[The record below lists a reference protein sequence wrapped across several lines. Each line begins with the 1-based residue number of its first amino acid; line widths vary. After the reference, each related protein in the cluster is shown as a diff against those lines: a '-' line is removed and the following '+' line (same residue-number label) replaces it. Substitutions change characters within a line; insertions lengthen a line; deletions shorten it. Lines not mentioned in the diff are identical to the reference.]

1 MSGQHTQG
9 LLRVKISVVLGDAW
23 LLPAGATEV
32 NRMREVALVNDP
44 EDARRLA
51 ACWNV
56 CDGVS
61 TEHIEAMPD
70 GGVGALAALSASSKG
85 GAK

>member
-1 MSGQHTQG
+1 MSAKHTPG
-9 LLRVKISVVLGDAW
+9 LLRVKISAVLGDAW
-23 LLPAGATEV
+23 LVPAGASTE

-51 ACWNV
+51 ACWNL
-56 CDGVS
+56 CDGIS
-61 TEHIEAMPD
+61 TELIEAMPPF
-70 GGVGALAALSASSKG
+70 GMGALAVLSASVKG